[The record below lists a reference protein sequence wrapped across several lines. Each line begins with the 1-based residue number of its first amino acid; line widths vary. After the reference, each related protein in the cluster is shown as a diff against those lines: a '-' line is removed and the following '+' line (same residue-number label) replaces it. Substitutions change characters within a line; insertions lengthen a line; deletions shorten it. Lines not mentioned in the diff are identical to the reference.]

1 MSGQTSL
8 ASEDSRSIDSTQNLT
23 ESSKDS
29 QNRFKQLEDLI
40 RTQQKQSNL
49 ESQVSKTRLTNME
62 LQFNHI
68 DDLDTIVA
76 AIQSNLSTVHGQLSA
91 AAQNQHQM
99 SLDLQA
105 LQNNTSSQFE
115 VLGQNGIAAM
125 ESQHSLS
132 TSLLD
137 LRSQFSQMSR
147 LMQDM
152 SNKLELNLTSKVSET
167 ARQPQKTGE
176 QNRQHTHVEAKA
188 NTLLDDTKLSEIE
201 ETDEMDEM
209 EASVSSRHSGFSD
222 SYSHTSS
229 HGSQQD
235 TATESSIGG
244 GSRMEEDVS
253 VTDQSHCPSPTKK
266 KPRSTPGT
274 EETLDDLDDCNSVEE
289 ASQLRITRRHA
300 MVSTNLG
307 TRFES
312 VIEPE
317 VSPSRQRTQVSSPAT
332 STVSMN
338 DTAHH
343 TQEAPLDPQYK
354 ETGPDG
360 ANNTCIVIYLKER
373 RAMQIE
379 LREHRH
385 KVANKELT
393 YQGILFIQQKPG

>member
-1 MSGQTSL
+1 MR
-8 ASEDSRSIDSTQNLT
+8 ACVT
-23 ESSKDS
+23 EYD
-29 QNRFKQLEDLI
+29 
-40 RTQQKQSNL
+40 QS
-49 ESQVSKTRLTNME
+49 
-62 LQFNHI
+62 I
-68 DDLDTIVA
+68 DDLNTKVA
-76 AIQSNLSTVHGQLSA
+76 AIQSDLSTIHVQLSA

-105 LQNNTSSQFE
+105 LQHNTSSQFA

-137 LRSQFSQMSR
+137 LRSQFSQMFQ

-167 ARQPQKTGE
+167 AKRPQKTGE
-176 QNRQHTHVEAKA
+176 QNRQHTHAEATP
-188 NTLLDDTKLSEIE
+188 NTLLSDTKLSAIE
-201 ETDEMDEM
+201 ETDKMDGM
-209 EASVSSRHSGFSD
+209 AASVSSRQSDFSD

-229 HGSQQD
+229 QVSQQD

-244 GSRMEEDVS
+244 GSIMEEDVS

-274 EETLDDLDDCNSVEE
+274 EETLDDLEDCNSVEE
-289 ASQLRITRRHA
+289 SPQIRITRRHA

-312 VIEPE
+312 VVEPE
-317 VSPSRQRTQVSSPAT
+317 VSPSRRRTPVWSPAT
-332 STVSMN
+332 STVSKS

-360 ANNTCIVIYLKER
+360 ADNT
-373 RAMQIE
+373 
-379 LREHRH
+379 
-385 KVANKELT
+385 
-393 YQGILFIQQKPG
+393 